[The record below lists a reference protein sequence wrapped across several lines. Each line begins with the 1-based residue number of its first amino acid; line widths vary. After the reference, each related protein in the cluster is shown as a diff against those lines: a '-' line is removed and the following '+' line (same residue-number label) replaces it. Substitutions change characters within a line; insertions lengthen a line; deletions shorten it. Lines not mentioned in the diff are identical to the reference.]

1 MLQNKM
7 DMFSAE
13 CLPMA
18 SANFYSNQYAIKLRN
33 FAMRALWE
41 ELITYPK
48 PGLVSLIDT
57 GSHSDMNAETFK
69 HSIYSL
75 RHYFFQM
82 AELGSQDAD
91 FSILKLAG
99 IRAEQLMLAATG
111 GVNTHRGAIF
121 ILGLLV
127 AAAAYRYKY
136 AITNISLG
144 DLVVDRWGSSLLCH
158 RGSPNS
164 HGAQVNQ
171 IYGKCGA
178 VNEVLSGYNSVYR
191 FALPVYNSVAAKTG
205 SVKLARVQSFFT
217 LMANVI
223 DTNALH
229 RGGLSGLV
237 FSQNLA
243 KNFLDAGGVYADDWE
258 IAAKEIHTKLV
269 ALKISSGG
277 CADLLGASLF
287 IDKVDNE

>member
-1 MLQNKM
+1 MPQNKM
-7 DMFSAE
+7 DMLFPE

-18 SANFYSNQYAIKLRN
+18 SLNLYSNQYAIKLRN
-33 FAMRALWE
+33 LAMRSLWE

-48 PGLVSLIDT
+48 PGLVSLIDS

-69 HSIYSL
+69 NSIYSL

-91 FSILKLAG
+91 FPTLKLAG
-99 IRAEQLMLAATG
+99 IRAEQFMLAATG

-121 ILGLLV
+121 LLGLLV
-127 AAAAYRYKY
+127 SAAAYRYKY
-136 AITNISLG
+136 ALPHLSLG
-144 DLVVDRWGSSLLCH
+144 DLVVERWGSSLLCH

-178 VNEVLSGYNSVYR
+178 VTEVLSGYSAVYR
-191 FALPVYNSVAAKTG
+191 FALPVYKSVAVNT
-205 SVKLARVQSFFT
+205 SSIKLARVQSFFT

-223 DTNALH
+223 DTNLLH
-229 RGGLSGLV
+229 RGGVSGLV

-243 KNFLDAGGVYADDWE
+243 KKFLDAGGVYRDDWVL
-258 IAAKEIHTKLV
+258 AAKEIHAKLV
-269 ALKISSGG
+269 ELKISPGG